1 MVGDYDPITS
11 ELFNKLTE
19 EEANDIHDKVVD
31 RLLEQFNIVDKIRIR
46 EEKELERQE
55 KDLVSQIMN
64 SSNVDFIKKK
74 IEEYEALPDYA
85 RDYKTLEVLKN
96 YSDDPN
102 AFFRSESIPSVYQKL
117 KIGIE
122 KNIIDFE
129 DIQLVASKLSQSD
142 YRELVNDVTAKTDK
156 NVSLVK
162 TNLQK
167 MYGVQIELIDEDSI
181 IEPVIVAESLKAESE
196 MNQFLFDNPD
206 AKQNEIRLKQQ
217 EIMNASKN
225 RINELIFGEMIT
237 SIDRVVRDNPQF
249 ESYFV
254 KAKTAKDIFTILSEL
269 SQSEKLE
276 DKNAFIAFNRALR
289 DFYGFRG
296 TD

>member
-1 MVGDYDPITS
+1 
-11 ELFNKLTE
+11 
-19 EEANDIHDKVVD
+19 
-31 RLLEQFNIVDKIRIR
+31 
-46 EEKELERQE
+46 
-55 KDLVSQIMN
+55 
-64 SSNVDFIKKK
+64 
-74 IEEYEALPDYA
+74 
-85 RDYKTLEVLKN
+85 
-96 YSDDPN
+96 
-102 AFFRSESIPSVYQKL
+102 
-117 KIGIE
+117 
-122 KNIIDFE
+122 
-129 DIQLVASKLSQSD
+129 
-142 YRELVNDVTAKTDK
+142 
-156 NVSLVK
+156 
-162 TNLQK
+162 